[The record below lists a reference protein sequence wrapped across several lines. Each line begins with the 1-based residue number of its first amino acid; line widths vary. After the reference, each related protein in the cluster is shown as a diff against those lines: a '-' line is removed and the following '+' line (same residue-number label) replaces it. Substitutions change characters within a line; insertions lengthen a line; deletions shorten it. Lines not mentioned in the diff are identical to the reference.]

1 MVASLPHL
9 FHEFMLLQ
17 TLLGGFVQGCI
28 YSLIALGFVLIYRA
42 TRQIN
47 FAQGDL
53 LMLGA
58 YLGMQLQLW
67 GVSWSVALL
76 LSLLLLFLY
85 GSLLQLGI
93 LSSLPRES
101 RISVI
106 LMTLGLGFVLRSLA
120 TMIWGPAP
128 LFFPSPYEQQLFTW
142 QALVISGAQLGVL
155 IGSLIAWLAVW
166 CLLYR
171 SRIGLGL
178 RALAQ
183 DYWMAQASGVSC
195 KRMEAL
201 VWGLSATLAALGG
214 ILLAPLSLVHSE
226 LGWLSI
232 KAFAAAVLFGF
243 GNVTG
248 AVFGGLLLGIT
259 EQLSAAWFPDI
270 SRDLVSYLILLF
282 WLWLRGSNRIGSAA
296 IVFSGKS

>member
-1 MVASLPHL
+1 
-9 FHEFMLLQ
+9 MLLQ

-76 LSLLLLFLY
+76 LSLLLLFLC
-85 GSLLQLGI
+85 GSMLQLGI

-106 LMTLGLGFVLRSLA
+106 LLTLGLGFVLRSLA

-128 LFFPSPYEQQLFTW
+128 LFFPSPYEQLLFTW

-166 CLLYR
+166 RLLYR

-214 ILLAPLSLVHSE
+214 ILLAPLSLVHPE

-296 IVFSGKS
+296 IMFSGKS

>member
-1 MVASLPHL
+1 MI
-9 FHEFMLLQ
+9 LQ
-17 TLLGGFVQGCI
+17 TLLGGLVQGCI
-28 YSLIALGFVLIYRA
+28 YSLISLGFVLIYRA

-58 YLGMQLQLW
+58 YLGMELQLW
-67 GVSWSVALL
+67 GVPWSGALL
-76 LSLLLLFLY
+76 LSLLLLFLC
-85 GSLLQLGI
+85 GSLLQLGL
-93 LSSLPRES
+93 LSPLPRGNP
-101 RISVI
+101 ISVI
-106 LMTLGLGFVLRSLA
+106 LLTLGLGFVLRSLA

-128 LFFPSPYEQQLFTW
+128 LSFPNPYAQQLFAG
-142 QALVISGAQLGVL
+142 QVLVISGGQLGVL
-155 IGSLIAWLAVW
+155 MGSLIAWLALW
-166 CLLYR
+166 ALLYR

-183 DYWMAQASGVSC
+183 DHWIAQASGVSR
-195 KRMEAL
+195 KQMEAL

-214 ILLAPLSLVHSE
+214 ILLAPLSLVHPE

-259 EQLSAAWFPDI
+259 EQLSAAWLPDV

-282 WLWLRGSNRIGSAA
+282 WLWLRGSNRIGSATF
-296 IVFSGKS
+296 VLPGKS

>member
-1 MVASLPHL
+1 
-9 FHEFMLLQ
+9 MLLQ

-76 LSLLLLFLY
+76 LSLILLFLC
-85 GSLLQLGI
+85 GSLLQVGI

-106 LMTLGLGFVLRSLA
+106 LLTLGLGFVLRSLA

-128 LFFPSPYEQQLFTW
+128 LFFPSPYEQQLFRW
-142 QALVISGAQLGVL
+142 QALMISGAQLGVL
-155 IGSLIAWLAVW
+155 IGSLIAWLAIW
-166 CLLYR
+166 WLLYR

-282 WLWLRGSNRIGSAA
+282 WLWLRGFNRIGSAA
-296 IVFSGKS
+296 IMFSGKS

>member
-1 MVASLPHL
+1 MI
-9 FHEFMLLQ
+9 LQ
-17 TLLGGFVQGCI
+17 TLLGGLVQGCI

-58 YLGMQLQLW
+58 YLGMELQLW
-67 GVSWSVALL
+67 GVPWSGALL
-76 LSLLLLFLY
+76 LSLLLLFLC
-85 GSLLQLGI
+85 GSLLQLGL
-93 LSSLPRES
+93 LSPLPRGNP
-101 RISVI
+101 ISVI
-106 LMTLGLGFVLRSLA
+106 LLTLGLGFVLRSLA

-128 LFFPSPYEQQLFTW
+128 LSFPNPYAQQLFVG
-142 QALVISGAQLGVL
+142 QVLVISGGQLGVL
-155 IGSLIAWLAVW
+155 MGSLIAWLALW
-166 CLLYR
+166 ALLYR

-183 DYWMAQASGVSC
+183 DHWIAQASGVSR
-195 KRMEAL
+195 KQMEAL

-214 ILLAPLSLVHSE
+214 ILLAPLSLVHPE

-243 GNVTG
+243 GNVAG

-259 EQLSAAWFPDI
+259 EQLSAAWFPYV
-270 SRDLVSYLILLF
+270 SRDLVSYLILLL
-282 WLWLRGSNRIGSAA
+282 WLWFRGSSRIGSAA

>member
-1 MVASLPHL
+1 
-9 FHEFMLLQ
+9 MLLQ

-76 LSLLLLFLY
+76 LSLLLLFLC

-106 LMTLGLGFVLRSLA
+106 LLTLGLGFVLRSLA

-128 LFFPSPYEQQLFTW
+128 LFFPSPYAQLLFTW
-142 QALVISGAQLGVL
+142 QALVISGAQLGIL

-214 ILLAPLSLVHSE
+214 ILLAPLSLVHPE

-296 IVFSGKS
+296 IASSGKS

>member
-1 MVASLPHL
+1 
-9 FHEFMLLQ
+9 MLLQ

-76 LSLLLLFLY
+76 LSLILLFLC
-85 GSLLQLGI
+85 GSLLQVGI

-106 LMTLGLGFVLRSLA
+106 LLTLGLGFVLRSLA

-155 IGSLIAWLAVW
+155 IGSLIAWLAIW
-166 CLLYR
+166 WLFYR

-282 WLWLRGSNRIGSAA
+282 WLWLKGSNRIGSAA
-296 IVFSGKS
+296 IAFSGKS

>member
-1 MVASLPHL
+1 
-9 FHEFMLLQ
+9 MLLQ

-76 LSLLLLFLY
+76 LSLLLLFLC

-106 LMTLGLGFVLRSLA
+106 LLTLGLGFVLRSLA

-128 LFFPSPYEQQLFTW
+128 LFFPSPYEQLLFTW

>member
-1 MVASLPHL
+1 
-9 FHEFMLLQ
+9 MLLQ

-67 GVSWSVALL
+67 GVSWPVALL
-76 LSLLLLFLY
+76 LSLLLLFLC
-85 GSLLQLGI
+85 GSLLQLEI

-106 LMTLGLGFVLRSLA
+106 LLTLGLGFVLRSLA

-128 LFFPSPYEQQLFTW
+128 LFFPSPYEQLLFTW

-166 CLLYR
+166 YLLYR

-183 DYWMAQASGVSC
+183 DCWMAQASGVSC
-195 KRMEAL
+195 KSMEAL

-214 ILLAPLSLVHSE
+214 ILLAPLSLVYSE

-282 WLWLRGSNRIGSAA
+282 WLWLRGSNRIGLAA
-296 IVFSGKS
+296 IMFSGKS

>member
-1 MVASLPHL
+1 MI
-9 FHEFMLLQ
+9 LQ
-17 TLLGGFVQGCI
+17 TLLGGLVQGCI

-58 YLGMQLQLW
+58 YLGMELQLW
-67 GVSWSVALL
+67 GVPWSGALL
-76 LSLLLLFLY
+76 LSLLLLFLC
-85 GSLLQLGI
+85 GSLLQLGL
-93 LSSLPRES
+93 LSPLPRGNP
-101 RISVI
+101 ISVI
-106 LMTLGLGFVLRSLA
+106 LLTLGLGFVLRSLA

-128 LFFPSPYEQQLFTW
+128 LSFPNPYAQQLFAG
-142 QALVISGAQLGVL
+142 QVLVISGGQLGVL
-155 IGSLIAWLAVW
+155 MGSLIAWLALW
-166 CLLYR
+166 ALLYR

-183 DYWMAQASGVSC
+183 DHWIAQASGVSR
-195 KRMEAL
+195 KQMEAL

-214 ILLAPLSLVHSE
+214 ILLAPLSLVHPE

-259 EQLSAAWFPDI
+259 EQVSAAWFPDV
-270 SRDLVSYLILLF
+270 SRDLASYLILLL
-282 WLWLRGSNRIGSAA
+282 WLWFRGSNRIDSAA
-296 IVFSGKS
+296 TVFSGKS

>member
-1 MVASLPHL
+1 MI
-9 FHEFMLLQ
+9 LQ
-17 TLLGGFVQGCI
+17 TLLGGLVQGCI

-58 YLGMQLQLW
+58 YLGMELQLW
-67 GVSWSVALL
+67 GVPWSGALL
-76 LSLLLLFLY
+76 LSLLLLFLC
-85 GSLLQLGI
+85 GSLLQLGL
-93 LSSLPRES
+93 LSSLPRENP
-101 RISVI
+101 ISVI
-106 LMTLGLGFVLRSLA
+106 LLTLGLGFVLRSLA

-128 LFFPSPYEQQLFTW
+128 LSFPNPYAQQLFVW
-142 QALVISGAQLGVL
+142 QVLVISGAQLGVL
-155 IGSLIAWLAVW
+155 MGSLIAWLALW
-166 CLLYR
+166 ELLYR

-183 DYWMAQASGVSC
+183 DHWIAQASGVSR

-214 ILLAPLSLVHSE
+214 ILLAPLALVHPE

-259 EQLSAAWFPDI
+259 EQLSAAWLPDV

-282 WLWLRGSNRIGSAA
+282 WLWLRGSNRIGSAMF
-296 IVFSGKS
+296 VLPGKS

>member
-1 MVASLPHL
+1 
-9 FHEFMLLQ
+9 MLLQ
-17 TLLGGFVQGCI
+17 TLLGGLVQGCI

-67 GVSWSVALL
+67 GVPWSGALL
-76 LSLLLLFLY
+76 LSLLLLFLC
-85 GSLLQLGI
+85 GSLLQLGL
-93 LSSLPRES
+93 LSTLPRENP
-101 RISVI
+101 ISVI
-106 LMTLGLGFVLRSLA
+106 LLTLGLGFVLRSLA
-120 TMIWGPAP
+120 TMLWGPAP
-128 LFFPSPYEQQLFTW
+128 LSFPNPYEQQLFTW
-142 QALVISGAQLGVL
+142 QVLVISGAQLSVL
-155 IGSLIAWLAVW
+155 MGSMIAWFVIW
-166 CLLYR
+166 WLLYR
-171 SRIGLGL
+171 SKVGLGL

-183 DYWMAQASGVSC
+183 DYWMAQASGVSR

-214 ILLAPLSLVHSE
+214 ILLAPLSLVHPE

-243 GNVTG
+243 GNVAG

-259 EQLSAAWFPDI
+259 EQLSAAWFPYV
-270 SRDLVSYLILLF
+270 SRDLVSYLILLL
-282 WLWLRGSNRIGSAA
+282 WLWFRGSSRIGSAA

>member
-1 MVASLPHL
+1 
-9 FHEFMLLQ
+9 MLLQ

-58 YLGMQLQLW
+58 YLGMQLQVW

-76 LSLLLLFLY
+76 LSLLLLFLC

-93 LSSLPRES
+93 LSPLPRES

-106 LMTLGLGFVLRSLA
+106 LLTLGLGFVLRSLA

-128 LFFPSPYEQQLFTW
+128 LFFPSPYEQLLFTW

-195 KRMEAL
+195 KSMEAL

-214 ILLAPLSLVHSE
+214 ILLAPLSLVHPE

-259 EQLSAAWFPDI
+259 EQLSATWFPDI

-296 IVFSGKS
+296 IMFSGKS

>member
-1 MVASLPHL
+1 MI
-9 FHEFMLLQ
+9 LQ
-17 TLLGGFVQGCI
+17 TLLGGLVQGCI

-58 YLGMQLQLW
+58 YLGMELQLW
-67 GVSWSVALL
+67 GVPWSGALL
-76 LSLLLLFLY
+76 LSLLLLFLC
-85 GSLLQLGI
+85 GSLLQLGL
-93 LSSLPRES
+93 LSSLPRENP
-101 RISVI
+101 ISVI
-106 LMTLGLGFVLRSLA
+106 LLTLGLGFVLRSLA

-128 LFFPSPYEQQLFTW
+128 LSFPNPYAQQLFVW
-142 QALVISGAQLGVL
+142 QVLVISGAQLGVL
-155 IGSLIAWLAVW
+155 MGSLIAWLALW
-166 CLLYR
+166 ELLYR

-183 DYWMAQASGVSC
+183 DHWIAQASGVSR

-214 ILLAPLSLVHSE
+214 ILLAPLALVHPE

-259 EQLSAAWFPDI
+259 EQLSAAWLPGV

-282 WLWLRGSNRIGSAA
+282 WLWLRGSHRIGSATF
-296 IVFSGKS
+296 VLPGKS

>member
-1 MVASLPHL
+1 
-9 FHEFMLLQ
+9 MLLQ

-76 LSLLLLFLY
+76 LSLILLFLC
-85 GSLLQLGI
+85 GSLLQVGI

-106 LMTLGLGFVLRSLA
+106 LLTLGLGFVLRSLA

-128 LFFPSPYEQQLFTW
+128 LFYPSPYEQLLFTW

-155 IGSLIAWLAVW
+155 IGSLIAWLATW
-166 CLLYR
+166 WLLYR

-214 ILLAPLSLVHSE
+214 VLLAPLSLVHPES
-226 LGWLSI
+226 GWLSI

>member
-1 MVASLPHL
+1 MI
-9 FHEFMLLQ
+9 LQ
-17 TLLGGFVQGCI
+17 TLLGGLVQGCI
-28 YSLIALGFVLIYRA
+28 YSLIALGFVLIHRA

-58 YLGMQLQLW
+58 YLGMELQLW
-67 GVSWSVALL
+67 GVSWSGALL
-76 LSLLLLFLY
+76 LSLLLLFLC
-85 GSLLQLGI
+85 GSLLQLGL
-93 LSSLPRES
+93 LSPLPRGNP
-101 RISVI
+101 ISVI
-106 LMTLGLGFVLRSLA
+106 LLTLGLGFVLRSLA

-128 LFFPSPYEQQLFTW
+128 LSFPNPYAQQLFAG
-142 QALVISGAQLGVL
+142 QVLVISGGQLGVL
-155 IGSLIAWLAVW
+155 MGSLIAWLALW
-166 CLLYR
+166 ALLYR

-183 DYWMAQASGVSC
+183 DHWIAQASGVSR
-195 KRMEAL
+195 KQMEAL

-214 ILLAPLSLVHSE
+214 ILLAPLSLVHPE

-259 EQLSAAWFPDI
+259 EQLSAAWLPDV

-282 WLWLRGSNRIGSAA
+282 WLWLRGSNRIGSATF
-296 IVFSGKS
+296 VLLGKS

>member
-1 MVASLPHL
+1 MASLPHL

-76 LSLLLLFLY
+76 LSLLLLFLC

-93 LSSLPRES
+93 LSPLPKES

-106 LMTLGLGFVLRSLA
+106 LLTLGLGFVLRSLA

-128 LFFPSPYEQQLFTW
+128 LFFPSPYEQLLFTW

-243 GNVTG
+243 GNVSG

-296 IVFSGKS
+296 IMFSGKS

>member
-1 MVASLPHL
+1 
-9 FHEFMLLQ
+9 MLLQ

-58 YLGMQLQLW
+58 YLGMQLQVW

-76 LSLLLLFLY
+76 LSLLLLFLC

-93 LSSLPRES
+93 LSPLPRES

-106 LMTLGLGFVLRSLA
+106 LLTLGLGFVLRSLA

-128 LFFPSPYEQQLFTW
+128 LFFPSPYEQLLFTW

-296 IVFSGKS
+296 IMFSGKS

>member
-1 MVASLPHL
+1 
-9 FHEFMLLQ
+9 MLLQ

-58 YLGMQLQLW
+58 YLGMQLQVW
-67 GVSWSVALL
+67 GVSWPVALL
-76 LSLLLLFLY
+76 LSMLLLFLC

-106 LMTLGLGFVLRSLA
+106 LLTLGLGFVLRSLA

-128 LFFPSPYEQQLFTW
+128 LFFPSPYEQLLFTW

-259 EQLSAAWFPDI
+259 EQLSATWFPDI

-296 IVFSGKS
+296 IMFSGKS

>member
-1 MVASLPHL
+1 MDSLPHL

-76 LSLLLLFLY
+76 LSLLLLFLC

-106 LMTLGLGFVLRSLA
+106 LLTLGLGFVLRSLA

-128 LFFPSPYEQQLFTW
+128 LFFPSPYEQLLFTW
-142 QALVISGAQLGVL
+142 QALVMSGAQLGVL

-183 DYWMAQASGVSC
+183 DCWMAQASGVSC

-282 WLWLRGSNRIGSAA
+282 WLWLRGFNRIGSAA
-296 IVFSGKS
+296 IMFSGKS

>member
-1 MVASLPHL
+1 
-9 FHEFMLLQ
+9 MLLQ

-67 GVSWSVALL
+67 GVSWPVALL
-76 LSLLLLFLY
+76 LSLLLLFLC
-85 GSLLQLGI
+85 GSLLQLEI

-106 LMTLGLGFVLRSLA
+106 LLTLGLGFVLRSLA

-128 LFFPSPYEQQLFTW
+128 LFFPSPYEQLLFTW

-195 KRMEAL
+195 KSMEAL

-296 IVFSGKS
+296 IMFSGKS

>member
-1 MVASLPHL
+1 
-9 FHEFMLLQ
+9 MLLQ

-76 LSLLLLFLY
+76 LSLLLLFLC

-106 LMTLGLGFVLRSLA
+106 LLTLGLGFVLRSLA

-128 LFFPSPYEQQLFTW
+128 LFFPSPYEQLLFTW

-166 CLLYR
+166 RLLYH

-214 ILLAPLSLVHSE
+214 ILLAPLSLVHPE

-296 IVFSGKS
+296 IASSGKS

>member
-1 MVASLPHL
+1 
-9 FHEFMLLQ
+9 MLLQ

-76 LSLLLLFLY
+76 LSLILLFLC
-85 GSLLQLGI
+85 GSLLQVGI
-93 LSSLPRES
+93 LSSLPSES

-106 LMTLGLGFVLRSLA
+106 LLTLGLGFVLRSLA

-155 IGSLIAWLAVW
+155 IGSLIAWLAIW
-166 CLLYR
+166 LLLYR

-214 ILLAPLSLVHSE
+214 ILLAPLSLVHPE

-282 WLWLRGSNRIGSAA
+282 WLWLRSSNRIGSAA
-296 IVFSGKS
+296 IAFLGKS

>member
-1 MVASLPHL
+1 
-9 FHEFMLLQ
+9 MLLQ

-76 LSLLLLFLY
+76 LSLLLLFLC

-93 LSSLPRES
+93 LSPLPRES

-106 LMTLGLGFVLRSLA
+106 LLTLGLGFVLRSLA

-128 LFFPSPYEQQLFTW
+128 LFFPSPYEQLLFTW

-214 ILLAPLSLVHSE
+214 ILLAPLSLVHPE

-282 WLWLRGSNRIGSAA
+282 WLWLRGSSRIGSAA
-296 IVFSGKS
+296 IASSGKS

>member
-1 MVASLPHL
+1 
-9 FHEFMLLQ
+9 MLLQ

-101 RISVI
+101 QISVI

-128 LFFPSPYEQQLFTW
+128 LFFPSPYEQLLFTW

-171 SRIGLGL
+171 SRLGLGL

-282 WLWLRGSNRIGSAA
+282 WLWLRGSNRIVSAA
-296 IVFSGKS
+296 IASSGKS

>member
-1 MVASLPHL
+1 
-9 FHEFMLLQ
+9 MLLQ

-67 GVSWSVALL
+67 GVSWPVALL
-76 LSLLLLFLY
+76 LSLLLLFLC

-93 LSSLPRES
+93 LSPLPRES

-106 LMTLGLGFVLRSLA
+106 LLTLGLGFVLRSLA

-128 LFFPSPYEQQLFTW
+128 LFFPSPYEQLLFTW

>member
-1 MVASLPHL
+1 
-9 FHEFMLLQ
+9 MLLQ

-76 LSLLLLFLY
+76 LSLLLLFLC

-93 LSSLPRES
+93 LSPLPRES

-106 LMTLGLGFVLRSLA
+106 LLTLGLGLVLRSLA

-128 LFFPSPYEQQLFTW
+128 LFFPSPYEQLLFTW

-195 KRMEAL
+195 KSMEAL

-214 ILLAPLSLVHSE
+214 ILLAPLSLVHPE

-296 IVFSGKS
+296 IMFSGKS

>member
-1 MVASLPHL
+1 
-9 FHEFMLLQ
+9 MLLQ

-58 YLGMQLQLW
+58 YLGMQLQVW
-67 GVSWSVALL
+67 GVSWPVALL
-76 LSLLLLFLY
+76 LSLLLLFLC

-93 LSSLPRES
+93 LSPLPRES

-106 LMTLGLGFVLRSLA
+106 LLTLGLGFVLRSLA

-128 LFFPSPYEQQLFTW
+128 LFFPSPYEQLLFTW

-214 ILLAPLSLVHSE
+214 ILLAPLSLVHPE

-296 IVFSGKS
+296 IMFSGKS

>member
-1 MVASLPHL
+1 MI
-9 FHEFMLLQ
+9 LQ
-17 TLLGGFVQGCI
+17 TLLGGLVQGCI

-58 YLGMQLQLW
+58 YLGMELQLW
-67 GVSWSVALL
+67 GVPWSGALL
-76 LSLLLLFLY
+76 LSLLLLFLC
-85 GSLLQLGI
+85 GSLLQLGL
-93 LSSLPRES
+93 LSPLPRGNP
-101 RISVI
+101 ISVI
-106 LMTLGLGFVLRSLA
+106 LLTLGLGFVLRSLA

-128 LFFPSPYEQQLFTW
+128 LSFPNPYAQQLFAG
-142 QALVISGAQLGVL
+142 QVLVISGGQLGVL
-155 IGSLIAWLAVW
+155 MGSLIAWLALW
-166 CLLYR
+166 ALLYR

-183 DYWMAQASGVSC
+183 DHWIAQASGVSR
-195 KRMEAL
+195 KQMEAL

-214 ILLAPLSLVHSE
+214 ILLAPLSLVHPE

-282 WLWLRGSNRIGSAA
+282 WLWLRGSNRIGSATF
-296 IVFSGKS
+296 VLPGKS

>member
-1 MVASLPHL
+1 
-9 FHEFMLLQ
+9 MLLQ

-76 LSLLLLFLY
+76 LSLILLFLC
-85 GSLLQLGI
+85 GSLLQVGI

-101 RISVI
+101 RISLI
-106 LMTLGLGFVLRSLA
+106 LLTLGLGFVLRSLA

-155 IGSLIAWLAVW
+155 IGSMIAWLAIW
-166 CLLYR
+166 WLLYR

-296 IVFSGKS
+296 IAFSGKS

>member
-1 MVASLPHL
+1 MASLPHL

-67 GVSWSVALL
+67 GFSWSVALL
-76 LSLLLLFLY
+76 LGLLLLFLC

-101 RISVI
+101 WTSVI
-106 LMTLGLGFVLRSLA
+106 LLTLGLGFVLRSLA

-128 LFFPSPYEQQLFTW
+128 LFFPSPYEQLLFTW

-171 SRIGLGL
+171 SRLGLGL

-282 WLWLRGSNRIGSAA
+282 WLWLRGSNRIVSAA
-296 IVFSGKS
+296 IASSGKS

>member
-1 MVASLPHL
+1 MI
-9 FHEFMLLQ
+9 LQ
-17 TLLGGFVQGCI
+17 TLLGGLVQGCI

-58 YLGMQLQLW
+58 YLGMELQLW
-67 GVSWSVALL
+67 GVPWSGALL
-76 LSLLLLFLY
+76 LSLLLLFLC
-85 GSLLQLGI
+85 GSLLQLGL
-93 LSSLPRES
+93 LSPLPRGNP
-101 RISVI
+101 ISVI
-106 LMTLGLGFVLRSLA
+106 LLTLGLGFVLRSLA

-128 LFFPSPYEQQLFTW
+128 LSFPNPYAQQLFAG
-142 QALVISGAQLGVL
+142 QVLVISGGQLGVL
-155 IGSLIAWLAVW
+155 MGSLIAWLALW
-166 CLLYR
+166 KLLYR

-183 DYWMAQASGVSC
+183 DHWIAQASGVSR
-195 KRMEAL
+195 KQMEAL

-214 ILLAPLSLVHSE
+214 ILLAPLSLVHPE

-259 EQLSAAWFPDI
+259 EQLSAAWLPDV

-282 WLWLRGSNRIGSAA
+282 WLWLRGSNRIGSATF
-296 IVFSGKS
+296 VLPGKS

>member
-1 MVASLPHL
+1 MI
-9 FHEFMLLQ
+9 LQ
-17 TLLGGFVQGCI
+17 TLLGGLVQGCI

-58 YLGMQLQLW
+58 YLGMELQLW
-67 GVSWSVALL
+67 GVSWSGALL
-76 LSLLLLFLY
+76 LSLLLLFLC
-85 GSLLQLGI
+85 GSLLQLGL
-93 LSSLPRES
+93 LSPLPRENP
-101 RISVI
+101 ISVI
-106 LMTLGLGFVLRSLA
+106 LLTLGLGFVLRSLA

-128 LFFPSPYEQQLFTW
+128 LSFPNPYAQQLFAG
-142 QALVISGAQLGVL
+142 QVLVISGGQLGVL
-155 IGSLIAWLAVW
+155 MGSLIAWLALW
-166 CLLYR
+166 ALLYR

-183 DYWMAQASGVSC
+183 DHWIAQASGVSR
-195 KRMEAL
+195 KQMEPL

-214 ILLAPLSLVHSE
+214 ILLAPLSLVHPE

-259 EQLSAAWFPDI
+259 EQLSAAWLPDV

-282 WLWLRGSNRIGSAA
+282 WLWLRGSNRIGSSKF
-296 IVFSGKS
+296 VLPGKS

>member
-1 MVASLPHL
+1 
-9 FHEFMLLQ
+9 MLLQ

-28 YSLIALGFVLIYRA
+28 YSLIALGFILIYRA

-58 YLGMQLQLW
+58 YLGMELQLW
-67 GVSWSVALL
+67 GIPWSGALL
-76 LSLLLLFLY
+76 LSLLLLFLC
-85 GSLLQLGI
+85 GSLLQLGL
-93 LSSLPRES
+93 LSPLPRENP
-101 RISVI
+101 ISVI
-106 LMTLGLGFVLRSLA
+106 LLTLGLGFVLRSLA

-128 LFFPSPYEQQLFTW
+128 LSFPNPYAQQLFVW
-142 QALVISGAQLGVL
+142 QVLVISGAQLGVL
-155 IGSLIAWLAVW
+155 MGSLIAWLALW
-166 CLLYR
+166 ELLYR

-183 DYWMAQASGVSC
+183 DHWIAQASGVSR
-195 KRMEAL
+195 KQMEAL

-214 ILLAPLSLVHSE
+214 ILLAPLSLVHPE

-259 EQLSAAWFPDI
+259 EQLSAAWLPYV

-282 WLWLRGSNRIGSAA
+282 WLWLRGSNRIGSGTF
-296 IVFSGKS
+296 VLPGKS

>member
-1 MVASLPHL
+1 
-9 FHEFMLLQ
+9 MLLQ

-76 LSLLLLFLY
+76 LSLILLFLC
-85 GSLLQLGI
+85 GSLLQVGI

-106 LMTLGLGFVLRSLA
+106 LLTLGLGFVLRSLA

-128 LFFPSPYEQQLFTW
+128 LFYPSPYEQLLFTW

-155 IGSLIAWLAVW
+155 IGSLIAWLATW
-166 CLLYR
+166 WLLYR

-214 ILLAPLSLVHSE
+214 VLLAPLSLVHPES
-226 LGWLSI
+226 GWLSI

-282 WLWLRGSNRIGSAA
+282 WLWLRGSSRIGSAA

>member
-1 MVASLPHL
+1 MASLPHL

-76 LSLLLLFLY
+76 LSLLLLFLC

-93 LSSLPRES
+93 LSPLPRES

-106 LMTLGLGFVLRSLA
+106 LLTLGLGFVLRSLA

-128 LFFPSPYEQQLFTW
+128 LFFPSPYEQLLFTW

-195 KRMEAL
+195 KSMEAL

-214 ILLAPLSLVHSE
+214 ILLAPLSLVHPE

-296 IVFSGKS
+296 IMFSGKS

>member
-1 MVASLPHL
+1 
-9 FHEFMLLQ
+9 MLLQ

-67 GVSWSVALL
+67 GVSWPVALL
-76 LSLLLLFLY
+76 LSLLLLFLC

-93 LSSLPRES
+93 LSPLPRES

-106 LMTLGLGFVLRSLA
+106 LLTLGLGFVLRSLA

-128 LFFPSPYEQQLFTW
+128 LFFPSPYEQLLFTW

-195 KRMEAL
+195 KSMEAL

-214 ILLAPLSLVHSE
+214 ILLAPLSLVHPE

-296 IVFSGKS
+296 IMFSGKS

>member
-1 MVASLPHL
+1 MI
-9 FHEFMLLQ
+9 LQ
-17 TLLGGFVQGCI
+17 TLLGGLVQGCI

-58 YLGMQLQLW
+58 YLGMELQFW
-67 GVSWSVALL
+67 GVPWSGALL
-76 LSLLLLFLY
+76 LSLLLLFLC
-85 GSLLQLGI
+85 GSLLQLGL
-93 LSSLPRES
+93 LSPLPRGNP
-101 RISVI
+101 ISVI
-106 LMTLGLGFVLRSLA
+106 LLTLGLGFVLRSLA

-128 LFFPSPYEQQLFTW
+128 LSFPNPYAQQLFAG
-142 QALVISGAQLGVL
+142 QVLVISGGQLGVL
-155 IGSLIAWLAVW
+155 MGSLIAWLALW
-166 CLLYR
+166 ALLYR

-183 DYWMAQASGVSC
+183 DHWIAQASGVSR
-195 KRMEAL
+195 KQIEAL

-214 ILLAPLSLVHSE
+214 ILLAPLSLVHPE

-259 EQLSAAWFPDI
+259 EQLSAAWLPDV

-282 WLWLRGSNRIGSAA
+282 WLWLRGSNRIGSATF
-296 IVFSGKS
+296 VLPGKS

>member
-1 MVASLPHL
+1 MPHL
-9 FHEFMLLQ
+9 FHESMILQ
-17 TLLGGFVQGCI
+17 TLLGGLVQGCI
-28 YSLIALGFVLIYRA
+28 YSLISLGFVLIYRA

-58 YLGMQLQLW
+58 YLGMELQLW
-67 GVSWSVALL
+67 GVPWSGALL
-76 LSLLLLFLY
+76 LSLLLLFLC
-85 GSLLQLGI
+85 GSLLQLG
-93 LSSLPRES
+93 LVSSLPRENP
-101 RISVI
+101 ISVI
-106 LMTLGLGFVLRSLA
+106 LLTLGLGFVLRSLA

-128 LFFPSPYEQQLFTW
+128 LSFPNPYEQQLFAW
-142 QALVISGAQLGVL
+142 QVFVISGAQLGIL
-155 IGSLIAWLAVW
+155 MGSLIAWLALW
-166 CLLYR
+166 KLLYR

-183 DYWMAQASGVSC
+183 DHWIAQASGVSR
-195 KRMEAL
+195 KQMEAL

-214 ILLAPLSLVHSE
+214 ILLAPLSLVHPE

-243 GNVTG
+243 GNVIG

-259 EQLSAAWFPDI
+259 EQLSAAWLPDV

-282 WLWLRGSNRIGSAA
+282 WMWLRGSNRIGLATF
-296 IVFSGKS
+296 VLPGKS

>member
-1 MVASLPHL
+1 
-9 FHEFMLLQ
+9 MLLQ

-76 LSLLLLFLY
+76 LSLLLLFLC

-93 LSSLPRES
+93 LSPLPRES

-106 LMTLGLGFVLRSLA
+106 LLTLGLGFVLRSLA

-128 LFFPSPYEQQLFTW
+128 LFFPSPYEQLLFTW

-214 ILLAPLSLVHSE
+214 ILLAPLSLVHPE

-270 SRDLVSYLILLF
+270 SRDLVSYLILLL
-282 WLWLRGSNRIGSAA
+282 WLWFRGSNRSGSAA